1 MRVSPFCNRGKFE
14 HLCWGIDRSNKIVE
28 LFKQMSG
35 KRERII
41 EAAREL
47 IGKFGFKKTTMED
60 IARASRMAKAT
71 IYHYFKSKEEI
82 FKEIIDKEGE
92 TLRFMLKKAIEGVD
106 DPVKKI
112 RIYTRVRFEYLS
124 RLAIYYATM
133 REEYFQYLP
142 FIRKEREK
150 YNRFEIN
157 TLSQIFEEGV
167 KRGIF
172 EIPDTRLYA
181 FLILQ
186 AMQGL
191 EYPLATG
198 EALKF
203 EDRELTLEEALDV
216 FLNIFIRGIR
226 KN

>member
-1 MRVSPFCNRGKFE
+1 
-14 HLCWGIDRSNKIVE
+14 
-28 LFKQMSG
+28 MSE

-41 EAAREL
+41 EAAKEL

-71 IYHYFKSKEEI
+71 IYHYFKSKEDI

-92 TLRFMLKKAIEGVD
+92 TLRFMLKKAIENID

-112 RIYTRVRFEYLS
+112 RVYTKVRFEYLS
-124 RLAIYYATM
+124 RLAVYYATM

-150 YNRFEIN
+150 YNKFEID

-167 KRGIF
+167 RKGIF

-203 EDRELTLEEALDV
+203 EDRELTLDEALDV
-216 FLNIFIRGIR
+216 FLNIFIRGI
-226 KN
+226 KKTG

>member
-1 MRVSPFCNRGKFE
+1 MVEK
-14 HLCWGIDRSNKIVE
+14 SNT
-28 LFKQMSG
+28 MSE

-41 EAAREL
+41 EAAKEL

-92 TLRFMLKKAIEGVD
+92 TLRFMLKKAIENID
-106 DPVKKI
+106 DPVEKI
-112 RIYTRVRFEYLS
+112 RVYTKVRFEYLS
-124 RLAIYYATM
+124 RLAVYYATM

-150 YNRFEIN
+150 YNRFEIE

-167 KRGIF
+167 RKGIF
-172 EIPDTRLYA
+172 EIQDTRLYA

-203 EDRELTLEEALDV
+203 EDRELTLDEALDV
-216 FLNIFIRGIR
+216 FLNIFIRGI
-226 KN
+226 KKET

>member
-1 MRVSPFCNRGKFE
+1 MQQGKFE
-14 HLCWGIDRSNKIVE
+14 HLCRGIDRSNKIVE

>member
-1 MRVSPFCNRGKFE
+1 MGGK
-14 HLCWGIDRSNKIVE
+14 K
-28 LFKQMSG
+28 
-35 KRERII
+35 ERII

-60 IARASRMAKAT
+60 IAKASKIAKAT

-82 FKEIIDKEGE
+82 FKEIINKEGE
-92 TLRFMLKKAIEGVD
+92 TLRFMLKKAIENID
-106 DPVKKI
+106 DPIKKI
-112 RIYTRVRFEYLS
+112 RVYTKVRFEYLS
-124 RLAIYYATM
+124 KLAVYYSTL
-133 REEYFQYLP
+133 REEYLQYLP

-150 YNRFEIN
+150 YNKFEID
-157 TLSQIFEEGV
+157 TLSGIFNEGV
-167 KRGIF
+167 EKGIF
-172 EIPDTRLYA
+172 RIPNTRLYA

-216 FLNIFIRGIR
+216 FLDIFIKGIS
-226 KN
+226 K

>member
-1 MRVSPFCNRGKFE
+1 
-14 HLCWGIDRSNKIVE
+14 LTDRTNWSKNLIT
-28 LFKQMSG
+28 MSE

-41 EAAREL
+41 EAAKEL

-71 IYHYFKSKEEI
+71 IYHYFKSKEDI

-92 TLRFMLKKAIEGVD
+92 TLRFMLKKAIENID

-112 RIYTRVRFEYLS
+112 RVYTKVRFEYLS
-124 RLAIYYATM
+124 RLAVYYATM

-150 YNRFEIN
+150 YNKFEID

-167 KRGIF
+167 RKGIF

-203 EDRELTLEEALDV
+203 EDRELTLDEALDV
-216 FLNIFIRGIR
+216 FLNIFIRGI
-226 KN
+226 KKTG

>member
-1 MRVSPFCNRGKFE
+1 MGS
-14 HLCWGIDRSNKIVE
+14 
-28 LFKQMSG
+28 

-71 IYHYFKSKEEI
+71 IYHYFASKEEI

-92 TLRFMLKKAIEGVD
+92 TLRFMLKKSIENID

-112 RIYTRVRFEYLS
+112 RVYTKVRFEYLS
-124 RLAIYYATM
+124 RLAVYYSTM
-133 REEYFQYLP
+133 KEEYFQYLP
-142 FIRKEREK
+142 FIRKERER
-150 YNRFEIN
+150 YNRFEIE
-157 TLSQIFEEGV
+157 TLSEIFDEGV

-172 EIPDTRLYA
+172 NIPDTRLYA

-203 EDRELTLEEALDV
+203 EDRELDLDEALDI
-216 FLNIFIRGIR
+216 FLDIFIKGIS
-226 KN
+226 KKCTEQK

>member
-1 MRVSPFCNRGKFE
+1 MGS
-14 HLCWGIDRSNKIVE
+14 
-28 LFKQMSG
+28 

-71 IYHYFKSKEEI
+71 IYHYFASKEEI

-92 TLRFMLKKAIEGVD
+92 TLRFMLKKSIENID

-112 RIYTRVRFEYLS
+112 RVYTKVRFEYLS
-124 RLAIYYATM
+124 RLAVYYSTM
-133 REEYFQYLP
+133 KEEYFQYLP
-142 FIRKEREK
+142 FIRKERER
-150 YNRFEIN
+150 YNRFEIE
-157 TLSQIFEEGV
+157 TLSKIFDEGV

-172 EIPDTRLYA
+172 NIPDTRLYA

-203 EDRELTLEEALDV
+203 EDRNLDLDEALDI
-216 FLNIFIRGIR
+216 FLDIFIKGIS
-226 KN
+226 KKCTEQK